1 MKHYIAIAG
10 NIGAGK
16 TVISKKLAKHFDWQL
31 YQEPFQENPYLRDY
45 YNDMT
50 KWAFKCE
57 MFFLGRRLQDHLEI
71 LESANV
77 TIQDR
82 CIYEGAEIF
91 VKNLYLNGHLA
102 ETDWQNYNNLYQSIK
117 KTITPPDLIVYVKS
131 STDRCLKN
139 INKRNRNVEFHMSS
153 DYIANLNKLYEEW
166 IKSFDLCP
174 ILIADADNNEF
185 KYVENDFVN
194 LANQIQ
200 DSLEKQIT
208 KQ

>member
-16 TVISKKLAKHFDWQL
+16 TVISKKLAEHFNWQL
-31 YQEPFQENPYLRDY
+31 FKEPFQEHPYLRDY

-50 KWAFKCE
+50 KWAFKNE
-57 MFFLGRRLQDHLEI
+57 MFFLGRRLQDHLQI
-71 LESANV
+71 LENTQP

-91 VKNLYLNGHLA
+91 VKNLYLNGHLS
-102 ETDWQNYNNLYQSIK
+102 ETDWQNYNNIYEPLK
-117 KTITPPDLIVYVKS
+117 RTITPPNLIVYLKS

-139 INKRNRNVEFHMSS
+139 INTRNRNVEFHMSN
-153 DYIANLNKLYEEW
+153 DYIANLNELYENW
-166 IKSFDLCP
+166 RNNFNLCP

-185 KYVENDFVN
+185 KYDKQDFVK

-200 DSLEKQIT
+200 TSLTI
-208 KQ
+208 